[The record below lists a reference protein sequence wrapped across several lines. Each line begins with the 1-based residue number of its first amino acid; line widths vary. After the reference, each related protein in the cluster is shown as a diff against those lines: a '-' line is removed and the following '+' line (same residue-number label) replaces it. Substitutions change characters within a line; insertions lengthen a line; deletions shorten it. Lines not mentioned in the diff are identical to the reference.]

1 MSRQLARETAFKMIF
16 QMDVGKNPLEMAEYT
31 MEEAL
36 TDGGISKSECKYI
49 LTLVSGVSEKKEELD
64 EFMEAYSKG
73 WALDRINHIEKSIIR
88 LALYEIRYMDIPYE
102 VSVNEAVELA
112 KRYGEEDAYSFVNA
126 ILDNARP
133 KKKDEEK

>member
-36 TDGGISKSECKYI
+36 IDGDISKGECKYI
-49 LTLVSGVSEKKEELD
+49 LTLVSGVSKKKEELD

-112 KRYGEEDAYSFVNA
+112 KRYGEEEAYSFVNA

>member
-36 TDGGISKSECKYI
+36 TDGGISKGECKYI

-112 KRYGEEDAYSFVNA
+112 KRYGEEEAYSFVNA

>member
-36 TDGGISKSECKYI
+36 ADGGISKGECKYI

-112 KRYGEEDAYSFVNA
+112 KRYGEEEAYSFVNA

>member
-1 MSRQLARETAFKMIF
+1 
-16 QMDVGKNPLEMAEYT
+16 
-31 MEEAL
+31 
-36 TDGGISKSECKYI
+36 
-49 LTLVSGVSEKKEELD
+49 
-64 EFMEAYSKG
+64 MEAYSKG

-112 KRYGEEDAYSFVNA
+112 KRYGEEEAYSFVNA

>member
-1 MSRQLARETAFKMIF
+1 
-16 QMDVGKNPLEMAEYT
+16 MDVGKNSLEMAEYT

-36 TDGGISKSECKYI
+36 IDGDISKGECKYI
-49 LTLVSGVSEKKEELD
+49 LTLVSGVSKKKEELD

-112 KRYGEEDAYSFVNA
+112 KRYGEEEAYSFVNA

>member
-16 QMDVGKNPLEMAEYT
+16 QMDVGKNSLEMAEYT

-36 TDGGISKSECKYI
+36 IDGDISKGECKYI
-49 LTLVSGVSEKKEELD
+49 LTLVSGVSKKKEELD
-64 EFMEAYSKG
+64 KFMEAYFKG

-112 KRYGEEDAYSFVNA
+112 KRYGEEEAYSFVNA

>member
-1 MSRQLARETAFKMIF
+1 MSRQLAREIAFKMIF

-36 TDGGISKSECKYI
+36 ADGGISKGECKYI

>member
-16 QMDVGKNPLEMAEYT
+16 QMDVGKNSLEMAEYT

-36 TDGGISKSECKYI
+36 IDGDISKGECKYI
-49 LTLVSGVSEKKEELD
+49 LTLVSGVSKKKEELD

-112 KRYGEEDAYSFVNA
+112 KRYGEEEAYSFVNA